1 MYASLHCFKYII
13 FFVCIK
19 VYQFKNR
26 SLKRNKFENLDL
38 LSSVLKNSVY
48 PSFARQ
54 SFKFVLNVT
63 DTRNMIMK
71 VAFTSVWLLFVL
83 FCHNFVFIA
92 SSEISYLCGKTLPYS
107 WCYNVYV
114 YSSALSMHGCVW
126 ITRLE
131 HQEDFISLSV
141 RCLLVFSCKEK
152 LANTCSIRKKINP
165 YQNKPKQSIR
175 LTLSQDG
182 KF

>member
-1 MYASLHCFKYII
+1 MHAYTCMHRYIVLSTLY

-38 LSSVLKNSVY
+38 LSSVPKNSVY

-54 SFKFVLNVT
+54 SFEFVLNVT

-83 FCHNFVFIA
+83 FCHNFWILFVFIA
-92 SSEISYLCGKTLPYS
+92 SSEISYLCVKTLLYS
-107 WCYNVYV
+107 
-114 YSSALSMHGCVW
+114 
-126 ITRLE
+126 
-131 HQEDFISLSV
+131 
-141 RCLLVFSCKEK
+141 
-152 LANTCSIRKKINP
+152 
-165 YQNKPKQSIR
+165 
-175 LTLSQDG
+175 
-182 KF
+182 

>member
-1 MYASLHCFKYII
+1 MHLMHAYTCMHRYIVLSTLYFLYALRFINLY
-13 FFVCIK
+13 
-19 VYQFKNR
+19 KNR

-83 FCHNFVFIA
+83 FCHNFWILFVFIA
-92 SSEISYLCGKTLPYS
+92 SSEISYLCVKTLLYS
-107 WCYNVYV
+107 C
-114 YSSALSMHGCVW
+114 C
-126 ITRLE
+126 
-131 HQEDFISLSV
+131 
-141 RCLLVFSCKEK
+141 
-152 LANTCSIRKKINP
+152 
-165 YQNKPKQSIR
+165 
-175 LTLSQDG
+175 
-182 KF
+182 